1 MKKNIVK
8 FIIIFSL
15 IFNFSTPKVFSQ
27 NLDSLGRLINILGQ
41 TSNKLGGEKL
51 EKFLL
56 ENHVIIYDYYGPL
69 RNEIELNFNADKTYK
84 LNGIFPHGSRAIHPS
99 SGTWELVGLGN
110 YYVRFNDNQ
119 NISYS
124 NNKARFEF
132 LFGEDGNIYEGS
144 EKIYS
149 FRLENKKERINRQAQ
164 VAEEKRIAEELRLK
178 KIEEEKR
185 QLAIKR
191 EQERIKQE
199 QERIKQ
205 EEEKKRIQAEY
216 ELAVKKDKERREE
229 EERKEL
235 YASIVKYSLL
245 GLFLLIISYLTYK
258 YKSKIFEY
266 KSKIFEYKSKIFLDL
281 KKSFKPV
288 KENLLK
294 TIKDISE
301 KKKTSKKN
309 INPIIE
315 KPIRIK
321 DGITDPMH
329 CQVCEKKTKHY
340 VSLPFPLIV
349 TLAMCF
355 FVVGFILGLLAKCR
369 LTCSKC
375 GNSYISWSL

>member
-1 MKKNIVK
+1 MKKNIIK
-8 FIIIFSL
+8 FIIIFLL
-15 IFNFSTPKVFSQ
+15 IFGISDSKVFAQFSKKISGEQ
-27 NLDSLGRLINILGQ
+27 LEKLLTENYILINGRFG
-41 TSNKLGGEKL
+41 SFKWEFNK
-51 EKFLL
+51 
-56 ENHVIIYDYYGPL
+56 
-69 RNEIELNFNADKTYK
+69 DKTYYV
-84 LNGIFPHGSRAIHPS
+84 FPHHDKTFQMPNN
-99 SGTWELVGLGN
+99 GTWEITGFLGGGSSLILTDRQQIIN
-110 YYVRFNDNQ
+110 GR
-119 NISYS
+119 NIKYQ
-124 NNKARFEF
+124 FY
-132 LFGEDGNIYEGS
+132 FGEDGYIYTGS
-144 EKIYS
+144 ERMHTYS
-149 FRLENKKERINRQAQ
+149 LENIQEKISREARL
-164 VAEEKRIAEELRLK
+164 VEEKRIAEELRLK

-205 EEEKKRIQAEY
+205 EEEKKRFQAEY

-258 YKSKIFEY
+258 Y

-340 VSLPFPLIV
+340 VSEPFPLIV
-349 TLAMCF
+349 SIAICF
-355 FVVGFILGLLAKCR
+355 FVVGLILIILAKCR